1 MEKTIKEIFK
11 DYNSNSFSLNASK
24 IKSIN
29 LFKKTNRLELIITAD
44 EFIKIEDIYNFEQYL
59 KNRFNIFEANIK
71 IEYSKEIE
79 VDIEQEWNYVIC
91 YMAHKHPLSK
101 AFLKNSTIKIENN
114 NITVLM
120 AMKGKMV
127 LDAKGFDQILSKIIE
142 DVYGKK
148 YKITFVENISE
159 EAVKEYMQHA
169 MQLEKEAI
177 MQTQRMAEEERQS
190 MAEANGEEVHAK
202 SNSNKIQAN
211 GNELSN
217 VPQEVSVSI
226 EVPQDKSEEDSPLIY
241 GRSLKL
247 KE

>member
-177 MQTQRMAEEERQS
+177 MQTQRMAEEEREALGQS
-190 MAEANGEEVHAK
+190 SEANHNSKGEKKAK
-202 SNSNKIQAN
+202 KDGNATTSAN
-211 GNELSN
+211 
-217 VPQEVSVSI
+217 
-226 EVPQDKSEEDSPLIY
+226 
-241 GRSLKL
+241 
-247 KE
+247 